1 MPFGKV
7 IFFNKKSKFGFI
19 KDNEENASYYV
30 SEKQL
35 IDRIEDGD
43 EVEFDVRDAARG
55 KEAIRVRKIP
65 KASS

>member
-7 IFFNKKSKFGFI
+7 IFFNRKSKFGFI
-19 KDNEENASYYV
+19 KDNEENANYYV

-43 EVEFDVRDAARG
+43 EVEFEVRDAARG
-55 KEAIRVRKIP
+55 KEAIRVRKIT
-65 KASS
+65 KTSL